1 MAWEV
6 LKEKDVSGAIIALAV
21 VFASIAFI
29 VLGVPIPDWWSQAFL
44 MIIGFFFG
52 ASSTAIAFRRVE
64 RAYQER
70 IRQLEAELQRRG

>member
-21 VFASIAFI
+21 VFATVAFI
-29 VLGVPIPDWWSQAFL
+29 LTGIEIPDWWSQAFL

-52 ASSTAIAFRRVE
+52 ASTTSMAFRRVE
-64 RAYQER
+64 RIYRER
-70 IRQLEAELQRRG
+70 VRQLEAELQGRG